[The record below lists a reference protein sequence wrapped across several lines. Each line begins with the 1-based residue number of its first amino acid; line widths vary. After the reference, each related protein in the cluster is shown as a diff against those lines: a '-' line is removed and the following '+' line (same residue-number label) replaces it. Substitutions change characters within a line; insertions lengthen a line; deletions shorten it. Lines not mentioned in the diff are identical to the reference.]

1 MPLIRN
7 SKQVKQSIDFEGI
20 GDDKLHPTD
29 IDAVFEFNNE
39 ILILIEVK
47 KINNKVPLGQKLTL
61 ERICDSWH
69 THKALVLVVHHNFIN
84 EEIDIPLY
92 KCYTKKIYYKRKWF
106 DANEPL
112 KKTLKKIKNKWKI
125 NKLKIK

>member
-20 GDDKLHPTD
+20 GDNKLHPTD

-69 THKALVLVVHHNFIN
+69 TNKALVLVVHHNFIN
-84 EEIDIPLY
+84 DEIDIPLY
-92 KCYTKKIYYKRKWF
+92 KCYTKKIYYKNKWF
-106 DANEPL
+106 DINEPL

-125 NKLKIK
+125 NKLKI